1 MSHAELK
8 KAAQQRKAELEHFG
22 VPGSFSVD
30 PQVLLDLIADAE
42 RLDWLDK
49 QYSCVTDGHTQA
61 QLEGELV
68 SYRWIVDE
76 PAGDIRTAID
86 MYANGQQP

>member
-1 MSHAELK
+1 MTYAELK
-8 KAAQQRKAELEHFG
+8 KSAQQRKVELEHFG
-22 VPGSFSVD
+22 MPGSFSVD

-49 QYSCVTDGHTQA
+49 QYQCVTDGHTQA
-61 QLEGELV
+61 QPEGELV
-68 SYRWIVDE
+68 SYRWVVDE